1 MSRFFGFFFFKW
13 WRRVT
18 WLHCTYLNVNIYR
31 SNMWNRRWDFFSFLC
46 LLTFEDW
53 LDQSEDLHQNNNN
66 NNNNKKKIEH
76 VTNQWENRRKS
87 GLYCTYFI
95 LLLCAFYLPHMQGDS
110 TTPPVWN
117 AFHFVCSNR
126 KKREREWE
134 RDPACLTWVQRV
146 LYNNVRLCRST
157 FISLNCIQKVIQS
170 PHVFMVTCLFE

>member
-1 MSRFFGFFFFKW
+1 MDNAGYMCLPVNLHSSLNVQVLWNFFFFKW

-31 SNMWNRRWDFFSFLC
+31 SNMWNRRWDFFFLFCAC
-46 LLTFEDW
+46 LLLKTDSTKARICIKIIIITK
-53 LDQSEDLHQNNNN
+53 Q
-66 NNNNKKKIEH
+66 KIEH

-126 KKREREWE
+126 KKERESE
-134 RDPACLTWVQRV
+134 RETL
-146 LYNNVRLCRST
+146 
-157 FISLNCIQKVIQS
+157 
-170 PHVFMVTCLFE
+170 HV